1 VERLHDAGG
10 DAGMT
15 MDPHTL
21 APTRDATV
29 VADIGGDV
37 GALVLYTAPEM
48 CGVEIDIE
56 PVGHPERRSHVAV
69 RERQLASG
77 SVFAAFYPALTAGE
91 HTLMVPAPDGPRTVT
106 IAGGAVTEIAW
117 SQSVG

>member
-1 VERLHDAGG
+1 
-10 DAGMT
+10 

-21 APTRDATV
+21 APSGDATV

-56 PVGHPERRSHVAV
+56 PIGRPDRRTHVAV
-69 RERQLASG
+69 RERRVAAG
-77 SVFAAFYPALTAGE
+77 SLYAAFYPALVAGE
-91 HTLMVPAPDGPRTVT
+91 YTVLMPAPDPPRTVT
-106 IAGGAVTEIAW
+106 IEGGTVTEVAW
-117 SQSVG
+117 SAAVV

>member
-1 VERLHDAGG
+1 
-10 DAGMT
+10 MT

-37 GALVLYTAPEM
+37 GALVLYTAPEL

-56 PVGHPERRSHVAV
+56 PVGHPERRTHVAV
-69 RERQLASG
+69 RERCLATR
-77 SVFAAFYPALTAGE
+77 SVYAAFYPSLPAGDY
-91 HTLMVPAPDGPRTVT
+91 TLLVPAPDGPRPVA
-106 IAGGAVTEIAW
+106 IEGGAVTEIAW
-117 SQSVG
+117 SVTLV

>member
-1 VERLHDAGG
+1 
-10 DAGMT
+10 MT

-69 RERQLASG
+69 RERQLVTG
-77 SVFAAFYPALTAGE
+77 SVFAAFYPSLVAGDY
-91 HTLMVPAPDGPRTVT
+91 TLFVLEPDRSRTVT
-106 IAGGAVTEIAW
+106 IEGGKVTEIAR
-117 SQSVG
+117 SAAVV

>member
-1 VERLHDAGG
+1 
-10 DAGMT
+10 MT

-37 GALVLYTAPEM
+37 GAPVLYTAPEM

-56 PVGHPERRSHVAV
+56 PVGQPERRSHVAV
-69 RERQLASG
+69 RERRLATH
-77 SVFAAFYPALTAGE
+77 SVYAAFYPSLVAGDY
-91 HTLMVPAPDGPRTVT
+91 TLLVPAPDRPRPVT
-106 IAGGAVTEIAW
+106 IEGGAVTEIAW
-117 SQSVG
+117 SVAVV

>member
-1 VERLHDAGG
+1 
-10 DAGMT
+10 MS

-29 VADIGGDV
+29 VADVGGDV
-37 GALVLYTAPEM
+37 GALVLYTAREM

-69 RERQLASG
+69 RERHVASG
-77 SVFAAFYPALTAGE
+77 TVYAAFYPSLAAGDYTLLT
-91 HTLMVPAPDGPRTVT
+91 PSPDGPRPVT
-106 IAGGAVTEIAW
+106 IQGGAVSEIAW
-117 SQSVG
+117 SVAVV